1 MKRFLL
7 DAILVT
13 EDLEVLKRLVD
24 VLEESE
30 STPGASVVSDP
41 EELYQAKQKVQ
52 EKVNINPASL
62 KIVKGNLEEFL
73 AQQQLVKTDRTLDE
87 IYADRPASQ
96 FSLEKLDEMN
106 KAAAEAGEV
115 EIPFEYFT
123 NPRK

>member
-41 EELYQAKQKVQ
+41 EELYQAKQEVVS
-52 EKVNINPASL
+52 ESIPNG
-62 KIVKGNLEEFL
+62 IVKGNLDEFL
-73 AQQQLVKTDRTLDE
+73 ESFQPVTSLKVLTQRNPLNPIPWEQIDR
-87 IYADRPASQ
+87 A
-96 FSLEKLDEMN
+96 N
-106 KAAAEAGEV
+106 AAATDEKV
-115 EIPFEYFT
+115 IPLELYT
-123 NPRK
+123 NPRV